1 MGIRHN
7 IHLVVMKIEVIVNF
21 LSARDDWAAHQR
33 ESSTQ
38 SDVGRNVKDML
49 IMHFKMGVTN
59 MAQNAFVVNLGRRT
73 NTPGVPGKNAA
84 MRKETPADHG
94 EIWYTI
100 VAIFD
105 KVSWIPPYIT
115 LNVSMSME
123 FMSNSG
129 LTELFRILSN
139 LLVKKVLRDSM

>member
-1 MGIRHN
+1 
-7 IHLVVMKIEVIVNF
+7 MKIEVIVNL

-49 IMHFKMGVTN
+49 IMHFKMGVTK

-73 NTPGVPGKNAA
+73 NTPGVPGKNVK

-94 EIWYTI
+94 EIWYSI
-100 VAIFD
+100 VPILD

-115 LNVSMSME
+115 LNVSVSME
-123 FMSNSG
+123 FLRNSG
-129 LTELFRILSN
+129 LVELFRILSN
-139 LLVKKVLRDSM
+139 LLVKRVLRDSM